1 MEGKDEVMECC
12 GSLSSNQELLDTVT
26 NHFPGDEI
34 LYDLAE
40 LFKVFGD
47 TTRIKILYALFEAEL
62 CVCDIAQLLG
72 MTQSAISHQ
81 LRVLKQSRLV
91 KFRREG
97 KSIIYSLADAHVR
110 TMLGQG
116 MEHISE

>member
-1 MEGKDEVMECC
+1 MDQYGMPHCDFMHAHDEAIEKVLQDMPPE
-12 GSLSSNQELLDTVT
+12 ET
-26 NHFPGDEI
+26 

-40 LFKVFGD
+40 LYKVFGD

-97 KSIIYSLADAHVR
+97 KTVFYSLADDHVK
-110 TMLGQG
+110 TIIGNG
-116 MEHISE
+116 MEHICE